1 MTTTVDKSPA
11 HGGAAPPEDT
21 FTPGER
27 RRAWMRRKGIRWGL
41 LALLPAVA
49 LVGVLF
55 LYPIAYGISL
65 SLTPGEGGTFA
76 SYQRFF
82 EDPYLRE
89 TVWKTLRIAVVV
101 AVVNTAAA
109 MVFAY
114 PLRGAG
120 RQKKILSTAFLIP
133 MTLGNVLVSS
143 GMIAYLSPKGWL
155 NELLMAIGLID
166 QPLPLLHNYIAV
178 VIAMVITGLPF
189 AFLLT
194 MSHLAGID
202 TLYERA
208 AASLGANPWTRFRRI
223 LLPLWAPGVI
233 VVFCLT
239 FVLGFSVFASATLV
253 GDPAGSTHVISVEA
267 YFQAYRSL
275 DYSMAMAMVVISA
288 LVQILIV
295 GTILL
300 LRSRLY
306 TGPSAGQK
314 G

>member
-1 MTTTVDKSPA
+1 MTAAVDTRPA
-11 HGGAAPPEDT
+11 RSGPAKGGASGRGD
-21 FTPGER
+21 R
-27 RRAWMRRKGIRWGL
+27 RRAWMRRHGIQWGL

-49 LVGVLF
+49 LVGLLF
-55 LYPIAYGISL
+55 LYPLAYGVSL
-65 SLTPGEGGTFA
+65 SLTPDEGGTFA
-76 SYQRFF
+76 SYRRFF

-89 TVWKTLRIAVVV
+89 TIGKTLRV
-101 AVVNTAAA
+101 AVAVAVINTVGA

-120 RQKKILSTAFLIP
+120 RRKKLLSTAFLIP
-133 MTLGNVLVSS
+133 MTLGNVLVSN

-155 NELLMAIGLID
+155 NRTLMKAGIID
-166 QPLPLLHNYIAV
+166 EPLMLLHNYTAV
-178 VIAMVITGLPF
+178 VISMVVTGLPL

-194 MSHLAGID
+194 MSHLAAVD
-202 TLYERA
+202 SLYERA
-208 AASLGANPWTRFRRI
+208 AASLGAGPWTRFRRV
-223 LLPLWAPGVI
+223 LLPLWAPGVV

-267 YFQAYRSL
+267 YFQAYRTL
-275 DYSMAMAMVVISA
+275 DYSMSMAMVVISA

-295 GTILL
+295 GAILL

-306 TGPSAGQK
+306 TGPSPGQK